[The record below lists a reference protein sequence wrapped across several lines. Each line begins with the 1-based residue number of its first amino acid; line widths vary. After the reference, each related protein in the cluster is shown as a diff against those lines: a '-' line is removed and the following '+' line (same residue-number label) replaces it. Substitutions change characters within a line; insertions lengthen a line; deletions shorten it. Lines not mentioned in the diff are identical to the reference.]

1 MRHKRIIGPCFNERI
16 SVLVWEETTRQVQ
29 EMLDKKIFAHPEH
42 MHTTLCDDSRTI
54 ALHAFM
60 GVGFGAPQD
69 FSTGARQRSEGRQFS
84 FRDSLTSVL
93 HELILSTMASQ
104 LPPAVLSFLPTY
116 ISEKKIAFDEA
127 GQYINDLIRAQE
139 EVDSDGLG
147 AKAPVASSLSSS
159 SEKRKPN
166 TFLST
171 LVSNARDDA
180 NTTTEDSSQTA
191 TAGVAKRGSRSR
203 T

>member
-29 EMLDKKIFAHPEH
+29 ELLDKKIFARADRT
-42 MHTTLCDDSRTI
+42 HTTLCDDSRTI

-60 GVGFGAPQD
+60 GVGLGAPQD
-69 FSTGARQRSEGRQFS
+69 FSTGARQKAGGRRFS
-84 FRDSLTSVL
+84 FRDALTSVL
-93 HELILSTMASQ
+93 HELILTTVASQ
-104 LPPAVLSFLPTY
+104 LPPAVLGLLPRY
-116 ISEKKIAFDEA
+116 ISEKKVAFDEA
-127 GQYINDLIRAQE
+127 GLYINDLIRAQE

-147 AKAPVASSLSSS
+147 AKAPAASSLSS
-159 SEKRKPN
+159 EKKKPS

-180 NTTTEDSSQTA
+180 NTAIEDTTA
-191 TAGVAKRGSRSR
+191 TAGAAKRGSRSR